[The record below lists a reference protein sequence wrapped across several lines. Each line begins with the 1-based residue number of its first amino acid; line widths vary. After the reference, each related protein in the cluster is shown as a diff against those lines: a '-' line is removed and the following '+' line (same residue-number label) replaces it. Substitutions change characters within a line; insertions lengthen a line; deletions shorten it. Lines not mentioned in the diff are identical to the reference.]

1 MAKGDLKY
9 PRAFYYVLSGA
20 VIGGLIIAV
29 VVLVNNEI
37 CLSKEMSKQKNDIIE
52 IKADIQNI
60 KEVLDSKGF
69 KDLNL

>member
-1 MAKGDLKY
+1 MRNYSKYLK
-9 PRAFYYVLSGA
+9 AFYYILSGA

>member
-1 MAKGDLKY
+1 MAQGDLKY
-9 PRAFYYVLSGA
+9 LKAFYYILTGA